1 MSASPNLRLP
11 YLDANQNQKTVTH
24 NAALRMLDAL
34 VNLHV
39 ASTALSAPPAAPNDG
54 QCWIVASGGTGAWL
68 GKDLN
73 VAAWQDGAWS
83 FYAPNPGTVA
93 YVDALGGALMWNG
106 TAWVSLLGAITT
118 LGLAALGI
126 GTGADATNPLSAKLN
141 AALFAALPT
150 TASPAGTGDVRVK
163 LSKQAAG
170 NTASLLFQDAYAGR
184 AEIGLLAD
192 DNLHV
197 KVSPDGASVYDAIV
211 VTAAGGDV
219 SFLVSPGAPTPAA
232 GDASTKLATTAFV
245 AAAVSAVTGSGGGSV
260 TSVAGR
266 TGAVTLGV
274 GDVSG
279 AAPLVSPAL
288 TGTPTAPSAAAGT
301 NSAQLAT
308 TSFVAAN
315 FATYAYASATYATAA
330 SATLTGT
337 PTGPT
342 PAQNDNSTKLATT
355 AYADRAAAALI
366 TRMQVADAAYV
377 VQPSDRTVAVTALT
391 AGRVITLPAASAYP
405 QGTTLTIVDESGAC
419 SATTTLTL
427 VRAGGDTVNGS
438 ASAVIASPYGYLA
451 LQSNGSN
458 KWTVVDQAI
467 APAALATVAQGQA
480 GSQIQFGVLEQL
492 VALSGAS
499 TSSTIQIPNRA
510 IVFAVSARTVTAIT
524 GAPSYGVGVSG
535 NATQFGGSLG
545 SAAGSSNSG
554 IIGPSGF
561 YSPTPIVITATSG
574 SFTGGAVRIAI
585 QYALFNVPG
594 LLTAEPL
601 IAVPASRAPAVRG
614 GFRMPAR
621 GRRMSSTDTLS
632 EIESDLATLASLPG
646 EIRAKVKAG
655 VADLTRLR
663 DSIDTAIAGVTSHA
677 RSTLQSI
684 EGLAASGQPG
694 LAPATGADPAASD
707 KLGA

>member
-39 ASTALSAPPAAPNDG
+39 ASTVLSAPPAAPNDG

-83 FYAPNPGTVA
+83 FYAPNPGFVA
-93 YVDALGGALMWNG
+93 YVDALGAALMWTG
-106 TAWVSLLGAITT
+106 SAWTSLLGAIKT

-170 NTASLLFQDAYAGR
+170 NTASILFQDSWSGR
-184 AEIGLLAD
+184 AEIGLAGD
-192 DNLHV
+192 DDFHV
-197 KVSPDGASVYDAIV
+197 KVSPDGASFYDAIV
-211 VTAAGGDV
+211 VAAAGGGV

-232 GDASTKLATTAFV
+232 GDSSTKLATTAFV
-245 AAAVSAVTGSGGGSV
+245 AGAVAAVTGSGGGSV

-274 GDVSG
+274 GDVAG
-279 AAPLVSPAL
+279 AAPLASPAL
-288 TGTPTAPSAAAGT
+288 TGIPTAPTAPAGT

-308 TSFVAAN
+308 TSFVAAS
-315 FATYAYASATYATAA
+315 FVTYAFASATYATAA
-330 SATLTGT
+330 NATLTGT
-337 PTGPT
+337 PTAPT
-342 PAQNDNSTKLATT
+342 PAQGDNSTKLATT

-366 TRMQVADAAYV
+366 TRTQVVDAAYA

-391 AGRVITLPAASAYP
+391 AGRILTLPAASAYP
-405 QGTTLTIVDESGAC
+405 QGATLTIVDESGAC
-419 SATTTLTL
+419 SATSTLTL
-427 VRAGGDTVNGS
+427 ARAGTDTING
-438 ASAVIASPYGYLA
+438 AAGAAIASPYGYLA

-458 KWTVVDQAI
+458 KWTVIDQAI
-467 APAALATVAQGQA
+467 APAALATVAQGPA

-492 VALSGAS
+492 VTLSGAS
-499 TSSTIQIPNRA
+499 TTSTVQIPNRA
-510 IVFAVSARTVTAIT
+510 IVFAVSSRTVTAVT

-545 SAAGSSNSG
+545 IAAGSNNSG
-554 IIGPSGF
+554 IIGPTGF
-561 YSPTPIVITATSG
+561 YSPTPVVITATSG

-585 QYALFNVPG
+585 QYALFNVP
-594 LLTAEPL
+594 TA
-601 IAVPASRAPAVRG
+601 
-614 GFRMPAR
+614 
-621 GRRMSSTDTLS
+621 
-632 EIESDLATLASLPG
+632 
-646 EIRAKVKAG
+646 
-655 VADLTRLR
+655 
-663 DSIDTAIAGVTSHA
+663 
-677 RSTLQSI
+677 
-684 EGLAASGQPG
+684 
-694 LAPATGADPAASD
+694 
-707 KLGA
+707 